1 MKYDPRDYGKIIRA
15 FQRQYPPIPLEE
27 RGQTDVE
34 FCKGGRE
41 SDARDFLRR
50 LEDRYLISV
59 SNDIERVGVYHF
71 GDVDWHTDNIMPDNY
86 ITYIWVFRGCGIF
99 HEVRNPRS
107 HKYEWR
113 LPLTTQKPLPFNER
127 VEHAYS
133 CTKYTQALIFGLPD
147 LPF

>member
-1 MKYDPRDYGKIIRA
+1 MKYHPLDYQKVIRA
-15 FQRQYPPIPLEE
+15 FQRQYPPIPPEE

-34 FCKGGRE
+34 FCKGGQE

-59 SNDIERVGVYHF
+59 NKDIERVGVYHF

-86 ITYIWVFRGCGIF
+86 ITCIWVFRGRGIF
-99 HEVRNPRS
+99 KETKNKHVKRYRI
-107 HKYEWR
+107 
-113 LPLTTQKPLPFNER
+113 LPLITGNPHPFNER

-133 CTKYTQALIFGLPD
+133 CKKYTQALIFGLPD

>member
-27 RGQTDVE
+27 RELTDVE

-59 SNDIERVGVYHF
+59 SKDIERVGVYHF

-86 ITYIWVFRGCGIF
+86 ITYIWVFRGSGIF
-99 HEVRNPRS
+99 KETKN
-107 HKYEWR
+107 KYVKR
-113 LPLTTQKPLPFNER
+113 YKKLPLITRKPHPFNER
-127 VEHAYS
+127 VEHGYS
-133 CTKYTQALIFGLPD
+133 YTKYTQALIFGLPD

>member
-1 MKYDPRDYGKIIRA
+1 MKYDFRDYQKIIRA

-34 FCKGGRE
+34 FCKGGQE

-50 LEDRYLISV
+50 LEDRYLVSV
-59 SNDIERVGVYHF
+59 SKDIERVGVYHF

-86 ITYIWVFRGCGIF
+86 ITYIFVFRGCGIF
-99 HEVRNPRS
+99 KEAKNTHVQ
-107 HKYEWR
+107 KYTR
-113 LPLTTQKPLPFNER
+113 LPWITAKPFPFNER
-127 VEHAYS
+127 VEHGYS
-133 CTKYTQALIFGLPD
+133 CKKYTQALIFGLPD